1 MRNAKFVK
9 NILMHQQH
17 SLQLDQFKF
26 RPRSQGLIMGCGV
39 SSAGGGADTESRL
52 GREHSEDDG
61 DEDSHLDFR

>member
-9 NILMHQQH
+9 NTLMHRRH
-17 SLQLDQFKF
+17 SLQLGQFKF
-26 RPRSQGLIMGCGV
+26 RPGKVLTMGCGV

>member
-9 NILMHQQH
+9 NTLMHRRH
-17 SLQLDQFKF
+17 SLQLGQFNF
-26 RPRSQGLIMGCGV
+26 RPSKVLIMGCGV

>member
-1 MRNAKFVK
+1 MLKIPSCTGSTVCSWA
-9 NILMHQQH
+9 
-17 SLQLDQFKF
+17 SLNLDQRAKV
-26 RPRSQGLIMGCGV
+26 LIMGCGV

>member
-1 MRNAKFVK
+1 MLKISSCTSSTVCSWT
-9 NILMHQQH
+9 
-17 SLQLDQFKF
+17 SLNLDQEGKV
-26 RPRSQGLIMGCGV
+26 LTMGCGV

>member
-1 MRNAKFVK
+1 
-9 NILMHQQH
+9 
-17 SLQLDQFKF
+17 
-26 RPRSQGLIMGCGV
+26 MGCGV